1 MKRFELIFISMT
13 LFLGFLSQELS
24 AWGRLG
30 HATVAQVAENHLTP
44 KAKKALKTYLDGQ
57 SIAAIASDA
66 DTYRGFWTIDLGFV
80 ASNLEEARPAWMK
93 NFDFSTPDNIA
104 AYSHMI
110 TVDKDF
116 KCYKSDNLDGEYI
129 NNIAYYVDK
138 LAAELKENAETMDQ
152 YERYKAIALIVH
164 FVGDM
169 HCPMHIV
176 YRPDNTLKGK
186 YNVLWNGEEQRLHS
200 IWDNGVFN
208 ACGYWSFTDVTNLV
222 DTFDKKQISKITKGD
237 IYDYAGESA
246 AACWSV
252 VNSCAPGD
260 KLPASYAVDMRPFT
274 FSQIRNAGYRLA
286 AILNDIF

>member
-1 MKRFELIFISMT
+1 MRRFELLFITMV
-13 LFLGFLSQELS
+13 LFLGLQSPTLY
-24 AWGRLG
+24 AWGMLG

-110 TVDKDF
+110 TVDNDF
-116 KCYKSDNLDGEYI
+116 KCYKSDNIEGEYI

-138 LAAELKENAETMDQ
+138 LAAN
-152 YERYKAIALIVH
+152 
-164 FVGDM
+164 
-169 HCPMHIV
+169 
-176 YRPDNTLKGK
+176 
-186 YNVLWNGEEQRLHS
+186 
-200 IWDNGVFN
+200 
-208 ACGYWSFTDVTNLV
+208 
-222 DTFDKKQISKITKGD
+222 
-237 IYDYAGESA
+237 
-246 AACWSV
+246 
-252 VNSCAPGD
+252 
-260 KLPASYAVDMRPFT
+260 YAVYMRPFT